1 MPKAMVEGLKEQ
13 KMPKKPILSYKNIR
27 QNARYLRKN
36 MTKEEKHLWY
46 DFLSTFKPRF
56 QKQRAI
62 GEYIADFY
70 CHQEKLVIEIDGSQ
84 HYEEEF
90 IAYDDSRSNY
100 FSSLGIRTIRF
111 SNREINKE
119 FQAVCECIRNEVNK

>member
-1 MPKAMVEGLKEQ
+1 
-13 KMPKKPILSYKNIR
+13 MPKKPILSYKNIR

-46 DFLSTFKPRF
+46 DFLSTIKPRF

-70 CHQEKLVIEIDGSQ
+70 CHQKKIVIEIDGSQ
-84 HYEEEF
+84 HYEDEF
-90 IAYDDSRSNY
+90 AAYDKSRSEY
-100 FSSLGIRTIRF
+100 FKTLGIRTIRF
-111 SNREINKE
+111 SNREVNQD
-119 FQAVCECIRNEVNK
+119 FRAVCECIYNEVNK